1 MTPLERLGRW
11 CAAHGWP
18 VVLVWVQVLL
28 LVVGLAVAVGSSTS
42 DDFTVPGS
50 GSKQAL
56 DLLAERF
63 PARAGVEGLLVLHVD
78 DGDLRAPG
86 PRAAIVDVAE
96 RLDDAPDVTSVALPE
111 DQRAGGRIS
120 ADGRTAVIAFAL
132 DKAPGDVDPDDVQR
146 VLEAA
151 AAAREAGIR
160 TEVGGAVAV
169 AASTPETGAAE
180 VVGLT
185 AAALILLIAF
195 GSAVAMSL
203 PLVTALVG
211 LGIGLA
217 ALSALGPAFGIPSVA
232 PSLATMIGL
241 GVGIDYA
248 LFVVTRYRTQLAA
261 GMPVLDAAA
270 RATATSGA
278 AVVFAG
284 VTVMIAICGLAI
296 AGVPILA
303 AVGYA
308 TSLVVALAVLAAI
321 TLLPALLGLVGT
333 RIDRLRLPWAGRS
346 TGAGWQRWSQR
357 VGRHPW
363 VSVVLSLTIML
374 GLAAPALSLRLG
386 QPDSGSASTS
396 TTERRAYD
404 LLAAGFGPGT
414 NGPLLLA
421 VDLASPARP
430 GPEPADGE
438 AAAAS
443 TDPRGSDPRLARLT
457 DAVAALPGVA
467 SVAAPLVGP
476 DGRAAIVVVIP
487 TTSPQDPGT
496 EALIHRLRED
506 VLPTVT
512 APGDEV
518 HVGGQTAIFVDL
530 ADRVAQRLPWF
541 IGAVV
546 LLSCVLLAVVFRSLL
561 VPLQAAVMNVLSIGA
576 ALGVVVGV
584 FQKGVGL
591 DLVGLEEPV
600 PIISFVPLMMFAIL
614 FGLSM
619 DYQVFLLS
627 AVREAWLDSD
637 DNREAVTT
645 GLARTGRVIT
655 SAALIMM
662 AVFSSFVLSDDPLLK
677 IFGLGLTI
685 AILLDA
691 TVVRCMLVPAVMV
704 LCGRTNWWL
713 PPTLDRRLP
722 TFDLEKGRAAT
733 DEAAAGATPPP
744 GPRGQ
749 GGFRRGQRK
758 DVGKE
763 AVGDE
768 EGVAVGRSDGG
779 G

>member
-1 MTPLERLGRW
+1 MNGLGRLGRW

-18 VVLVWVQVLL
+18 VVLAWMEVLL
-28 LVVGLAVAVGSSTS
+28 LVVGAAVAFGSSTS

-50 GSKQAL
+50 GSQQAL
-56 DLLAERF
+56 ELLTERF

-78 DGDLRAPG
+78 DGDLRAAE
-86 PRAAIVDVAE
+86 PRAAVAEVAE
-96 RLDDAPDVTSVALPE
+96 RLAAEPDVTSVALPE

-132 DKAPGDVDPDDVQR
+132 DKSSGDVEPDDVRR
-146 VLEAA
+146 VLQTGAP
-151 AAAREAGIR
+151 AREAGIQ
-160 TEVGGAVAV
+160 TEVGGGVAV

-217 ALSALGPAFGIPSVA
+217 ALSAVAPVFGIPSVA

-248 LFVVTRYRTQLAA
+248 LFVVTRFRAQLAA
-261 GMPVLDAAA
+261 GMLVPEAVALAA
-270 RATATSGA
+270 ATSGA

-296 AGVPILA
+296 AGVPIIA

-333 RIDRLRLPWAGRS
+333 RIDRLRIPWSGRGAG
-346 TGAGWQRWSQR
+346 TGWQRWSQR

-363 VSVVLSLTIML
+363 VSVALSLTVL
-374 GLAAPALSLRLG
+374 LALAAPALSLRLG

-404 LLAAGFGPGT
+404 LLAAAFGPGT

-430 GPEPADGE
+430 GQQPAGG
-438 AAAAS
+438 AATSA
-443 TDPRGSDPRLARLT
+443 DPRGSDPRLSRLT
-457 DAVAALPGVA
+457 AAVAALPEVA
-467 SVAAPLVGP
+467 SVARPVIGP
-476 DGRAAIVVVIP
+476 DGRAAILTVIP
-487 TTSPQDPGT
+487 TTSPQDPDT
-496 EALIHRLRED
+496 AALIERLREE

-512 APGDEV
+512 KPGDEV

-541 IGAVV
+541 IGGVV
-546 LLSCVLLAVVFRSLL
+546 LLSCILLALVFRSLL
-561 VPLQAAVMNVLSIGA
+561 IPLQAAVMNVLSIGA
-576 ALGVVVGV
+576 ALGVVVAV
-584 FQKGVGL
+584 FQHGVAL
-591 DLVGLEEPV
+591 DLVRLDEPV

-619 DYQVFLLS
+619 DYQVFLVS
-627 AVREAWLDSD
+627 AVREAWLASD

-662 AVFSSFVLSDDPLLK
+662 AVFGSFILSDDPLLK
-677 IFGLGLTI
+677 IFGLGLTV

-691 TVVRCMLVPAVMV
+691 TIVRCVLVPAVMV
-704 LCGRTNWWL
+704 LCGRANWSF
-713 PPTLDRRLP
+713 PSSVGRRLP
-722 TFDLEKGRAAT
+722 QLHVESREPPAVAADAT
-733 DEAAAGATPPP
+733 GHLPAGAHS
-744 GPRGQ
+744 GPHSRI
-749 GGFRRGQRK
+749 
-758 DVGKE
+758 
-763 AVGDE
+763 
-768 EGVAVGRSDGG
+768 
-779 G
+779 